1 MISQKKVQIL
11 DRITL
16 HHIEFLSGG
25 QFFSMQR
32 YFETTGILKEKTSQI
47 LIFFFAQECRDF
59 NF

>member
-32 YFETTGILKEKTSQI
+32 YFEGKNVSDFNY
-47 LIFFFAQECRDF
+47 FFLMEFAQECRDF